1 MIRERTLRRKTQKE
15 KPRGSSRSGISECRR
30 ASGANVWKYQPNGSA
45 AQSWTIM
52 QDEEGRFTI
61 ISTLGTALDVAGG
74 TARQG
79 TNVWAYAPN
88 GSAAQMWTL
97 NLSSINIAVE
107 LKQH

>member
-1 MIRERTLRRKTQKE
+1 M
-15 KPRGSSRSGISECRR
+15 
-30 ASGANVWKYQPNGSA
+30 WKYQPNGSA

-52 QDEEGRFTI
+52 QDEEGRFTT

-74 TARQG
+74 TARKG

>member
-1 MIRERTLRRKTQKE
+1 M
-15 KPRGSSRSGISECRR
+15 
-30 ASGANVWKYQPNGSA
+30 WKYQPNGSA

-97 NLSSINIAVE
+97 NLSSINMLDLSEFMVYNKSPAE
-107 LKQH
+107 